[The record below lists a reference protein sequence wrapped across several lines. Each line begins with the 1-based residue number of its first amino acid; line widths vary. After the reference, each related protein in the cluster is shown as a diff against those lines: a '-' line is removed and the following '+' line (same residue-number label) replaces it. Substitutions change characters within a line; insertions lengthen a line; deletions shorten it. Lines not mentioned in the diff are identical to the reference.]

1 MDVGAR
7 IAFRELSRTEIA
19 PAAELLGRGMGDNP
33 IVVQAFGP
41 DPEKRQ
47 QRLTRYYAQVVRF
60 IQSKGGFLGA
70 FERGTLVGVIGAMR
84 PGCCQPGPFD
94 ALRFVPT
101 LLANNPPAAALRVKR
116 WLDEWARH
124 DPRED
129 HWHVGLLTVE
139 PHVQGLGVGTKLMI
153 EHCARMD
160 EAGTVSYLE
169 TDKAINVRF
178 YQKFGYRIAGQAQVL
193 GVTNWF
199 MKRIAGV
206 GPVTKSLSQASRD
219 EDGPALT
226 AGS

>member
-1 MDVGAR
+1 M
-7 IAFRELSRTEIA
+7 
-19 PAAELLGRGMGDNP
+19 
-33 IVVQAFGP
+33 
-41 DPEKRQ
+41 
-47 QRLTRYYAQVVRF
+47 RF

-70 FERGTLVGVIGAMR
+70 FERGTLVGVIGTMR

-160 EAGTVSYLE
+160 EAGAVSYLE

-178 YQKFGYRIAGQAQVL
+178 YQKFGLSHRRPGPGAGRHELVHETDRRRRPGDEKSL
-193 GVTNWF
+193 
-199 MKRIAGV
+199 AGV
-206 GPVTKSLSQASRD
+206 AR
-219 EDGPALT
+219 
-226 AGS
+226 

>member
-7 IAFRELSRTEIA
+7 IGFRELSRA
-19 PAAELLGRGMGDNP
+19 DVVPASELLARGMGDNP

-41 DPEKRQ
+41 DPEKRRR
-47 QRLTRYYAQVVRF
+47 RLARYYAQVVPF

-70 FERGTLVGVIGAMR
+70 FQRGVLVGVIGTMR
-84 PGCCQPGPFD
+84 PGCCQPGPLD
-94 ALRFVPT
+94 SLRFVPA

-116 WLDEWARH
+116 WLDAWARH

-129 HWHVGLLTVE
+129 HWHVGLLTVDTM
-139 PHVQGLGVGTKLMI
+139 VQGFGVGTKLMT
-153 EHCARMD
+153 EHCSRMD
-160 EAGTVSYLE
+160 GAGHVSYLE

-199 MKRIAGV
+199 MKRVAGV
-206 GPVTKSLSQASRD
+206 GPVTKGLLKASHD
-219 EDGPALT
+219 EEGPAVT

>member
-7 IAFRELSRTEIA
+7 IGFRELSRADTM
-19 PAAELLGRGMGDNP
+19 PAAELLARGMSDNP

-47 QRLTRYYAQVVRF
+47 RRLTRYYAQVVPF

-70 FERGTLVGVIGAMR
+70 FERGALVGVIGTMR
-84 PGCCQPGPFD
+84 PGCCQPGPLD
-94 ALRFVPT
+94 ALRFVPS

-116 WLDEWARH
+116 WLDAWAKH

-160 EAGTVSYLE
+160 AAGDVSYLE
-169 TDKAINVRF
+169 TDKAMNVRF

-199 MKRIAGV
+199 MKRVAGV
-206 GPVTKSLSQASRD
+206 GPATKGVGSATR
-219 EDGPALT
+219 EADGPTLNS
-226 AGS
+226 GS